1 MTTEYSFIII
11 DDLELD
17 RFVTR
22 KFLERT
28 YESVIIDSFHDAQH
42 VLNMILENSVAN
54 NPVPAIILLD
64 LQMPLM
70 DGFEFVEEF
79 EKLPAEIK
87 KSYKIIILTVLSS
100 KSDPIDIYRIQTYVS
115 VNSIIQKPLTREK
128 LLSLLVQLRSEI

>member
-1 MTTEYSFIII
+1 
-11 DDLELD
+11 
-17 RFVTR
+17 
-22 KFLERT
+22 
-28 YESVIIDSFHDAQH
+28 
-42 VLNMILENSVAN
+42 MILENSVAN

-115 VNSIIQKPLTREK
+115 VISIIQKPLTREK
-128 LLSLLVQLRSEI
+128 MLSLLVQLRSEI